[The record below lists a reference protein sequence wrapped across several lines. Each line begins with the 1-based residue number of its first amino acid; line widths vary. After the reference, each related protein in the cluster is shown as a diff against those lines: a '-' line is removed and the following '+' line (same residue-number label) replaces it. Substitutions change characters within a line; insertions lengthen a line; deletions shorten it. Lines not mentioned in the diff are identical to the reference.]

1 MLSQHTVNKDRPLDD
16 IALHVFE
23 EHQTSA
29 SARVLH
35 PQRAESNVSL
45 SHPPCGLYLN
55 PQSPYSNGLHTLVR
69 FTPRRPNSDLVI
81 IASRD
86 RGIFQ
91 RDFTLQAFA
100 PSAINVKLE
109 RIKASLPFSY
119 TMNGH
124 LNSRNAGGHPGNPS
138 HMINPQY
145 KVVIRPD
152 ARKIKGVVRMVV
164 QGDREMS
171 WNVKLV
177 WGNGT
182 RVTESVT
189 LLHQSDVGADNLAC
203 RRMR

>member
-1 MLSQHTVNKDRPLDD
+1 MHHALTTYNQQGPTSGRYRPTRFRRTQPSQLNKSPPPPTSRISRESSPQ
-16 IALHVFE
+16 F
-23 EHQTSA
+23 QTQLISK
-29 SARVLH
+29 
-35 PQRAESNVSL
+35 
-45 SHPPCGLYLN
+45 
-55 PQSPYSNGLHTLVR
+55 SPYSNGLHVLVR
-69 FTPRRPNSDLVI
+69 FTPRRPNSDLTI

-100 PSAINVKLE
+100 PSSTQLSLE
-109 RIKASLPFSY
+109 RVKALLPFSY
-119 TMNGH
+119 TVNGH

-152 ARKIKGVVRMVV
+152 TGKLKGVVRMVV
-164 QGDREMS
+164 QGDREIP

-182 RVTESVT
+182 RVTE
-189 LLHQSDVGADNLAC
+189 
-203 RRMR
+203 